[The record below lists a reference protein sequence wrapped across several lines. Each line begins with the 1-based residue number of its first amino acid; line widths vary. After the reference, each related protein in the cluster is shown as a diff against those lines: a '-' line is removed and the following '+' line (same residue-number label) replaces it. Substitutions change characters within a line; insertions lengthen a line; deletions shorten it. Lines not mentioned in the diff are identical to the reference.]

1 MPGIAVHDSLR
12 RLDLNLLVTLDALLA
27 ELNVTRAAQRLHLA
41 QPTVSV
47 QLARL
52 RELLADPLLLPGP
65 RGMRPTA
72 RAEALRAPLRQ
83 ALEALHQALAPA
95 QGFDPAAATQTW
107 RLAATDYGASTILL
121 PALAR
126 IRAAAPRSRLAVLDL
141 QPAAMVRQAELG
153 EIDMAFHIAERAP
166 AQLRQRSL
174 FVEHYVLVGR
184 IDHPKLRRKPTLK
197 QFCALEQVIVS
208 PDGGGFH
215 GPTDTALAERGL
227 SRQVVLS
234 VPHFMLLAAVLARS
248 DLVAMVPQRLVLG
261 DPRLKVV
268 EAPLAV
274 RGFEMMMLW
283 PERVHRDPGHQWLRG
298 VIAGCVGDGSVA
310 G

>member
-1 MPGIAVHDSLR
+1 MHDSLR
-12 RLDLNLLVTLDALLA
+12 RLDLNLLVTLDALLT

-52 RELLADPLLLPGP
+52 RDLLGDPLLLPGP

-83 ALEALHQALAPA
+83 ALEALHLAIAPA
-95 QGFDPAAATQTW
+95 QDFDPAAASQTW
-107 RLAATDYGASTILL
+107 RVAATDYGASTILL

-126 IRAAAPRSRLAVLDL
+126 IRAAAPATRLAVLDL
-141 QPAAMVRQAELG
+141 QPSALVRQAELG
-153 EIDMAFHIAERAP
+153 EIDMAFHIAEQAP
-166 AQLRQRSL
+166 DALHQRSL
-174 FVEHYVLVGR
+174 FVERYVLVGR
-184 IDHPKLRRKPTLK
+184 VDHPGLRRKPTLK

-215 GPTDTALAERGL
+215 GPTDTALAEQGL

-234 VPHFMLLAAVLARS
+234 VPHFMLLASVLASS
-248 DLVAMVPQRLVLG
+248 DLVAMVPERLVVG
-261 DPRLKVV
+261 DARLKMV

-274 RGFEMMMLW
+274 RGFEMLMLW
-283 PERVHRDPGHQWLRG
+283 PERVHRDPGHRWLREIIG
-298 VIAGCVGDGSVA
+298 QCLGSDRR
-310 G
+310 

>member
-1 MPGIAVHDSLR
+1 MHDSLR
-12 RLDLNLLVTLDALLA
+12 RLDLNLLVTLDALLT

-52 RELLADPLLLPGP
+52 RDLLDDPLLLPGP

-83 ALEALHQALAPA
+83 ALEALHLAIAPA
-95 QGFDPAAATQTW
+95 QAFDPAVASQTW
-107 RLAATDYGASTILL
+107 RVAATDYGASTILL

-126 IRAAAPRSRLAVLDL
+126 IRAAAPATRLAVLEL
-141 QPAAMVRQAELG
+141 QPSALVRQAELG
-153 EIDMAFHIAERAP
+153 EIDMAFHIAEQAP
-166 AQLRQRSL
+166 EELHQRSL
-174 FVEHYVLVGR
+174 FVERYVLVGR
-184 IDHPKLRRKPTLK
+184 VDHPGLRRKPTLK
-197 QFCALEQVIVS
+197 QFCRLEQVIVS

-215 GPTDTALAERGL
+215 GPTDTALAEHGL

-234 VPHFMLLAAVLARS
+234 VPHFMLLASVLAGS
-248 DLVAMVPQRLVLG
+248 DLVAMVPERLVIG
-261 DPRLKVV
+261 DARLKVV

-274 RGFEMMMLW
+274 RAFEMLMLW
-283 PERVHRDPGHQWLRG
+283 PERVHRDPGHRWLRA
-298 VIAGCVGDGSVA
+298 VIGEGAVNPYHHGPRGG
-310 G
+310 